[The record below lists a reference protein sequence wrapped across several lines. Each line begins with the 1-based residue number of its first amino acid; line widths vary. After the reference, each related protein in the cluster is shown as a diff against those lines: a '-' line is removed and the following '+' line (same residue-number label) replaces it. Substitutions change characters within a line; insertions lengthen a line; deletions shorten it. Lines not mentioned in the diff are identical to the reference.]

1 MNEKLPRPEAD
12 VHLQSHSAS
21 HHHRERVHPWMAN
34 LPPPAPE
41 QSQHSK
47 AFSDRFPLGIRSAPL
62 RHTYVGGAPPAAASS
77 SSSPSVDR
85 QTVISRLLEGTS
97 STQQQTTRSDLGSRA
112 RPTSYGSTS
121 TAPVPVKKLGR
132 RHSILR
138 MSSSAPIGS
147 TKLIKKSASV
157 EFALNMEDATT
168 RENRP
173 RRLSGSCSGGREMP
187 R

>member
-1 MNEKLPRPEAD
+1 MAEKLPRPEAD

-21 HHHRERVHPWMAN
+21 HHHRERVHPWMTA

-41 QSQHSK
+41 LSQHSK
-47 AFSDRFPLGIRSAPL
+47 AIANQFPLGIRSAPL
-62 RHTYVGGAPPAAASS
+62 RHTYAGGAPLTASS
-77 SSSPSVDR
+77 ATSSVDR
-85 QTVISRLLEGTS
+85 QTVITRLLEGS
-97 STQQQTTRSDLGSRA
+97 SSGQNPHSDLDNRA
-112 RPTSYGSTS
+112 RPASYGSAS
-121 TAPVPVKKLGR
+121 TAPVSMKKLGLR
-132 RHSILR
+132 QSILR

-147 TKLIKKSASV
+147 TKLIKKSSSV
-157 EFALNMEDATT
+157 EFALNMEDVAS